1 MPCKLYNNVIQV
13 VSEAFL
19 NTVSVLQNTQVCTLY
34 CMKASDDPTS
44 IAFHHH
50 CRALQSCVTSAFLH
64 PAELGVAALPST
76 LNLI

>member
-64 PAELGVAALPST
+64 PAAEFWVWQRCLLP
-76 LNLI
+76 